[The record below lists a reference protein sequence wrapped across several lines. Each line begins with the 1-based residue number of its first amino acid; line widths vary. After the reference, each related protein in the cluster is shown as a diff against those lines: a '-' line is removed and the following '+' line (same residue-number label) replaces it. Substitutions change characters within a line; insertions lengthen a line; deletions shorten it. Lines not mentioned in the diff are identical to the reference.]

1 MSQQEEMK
9 NLTLLGNKE
18 TPYILNIL
26 HKSWSLLIIVILIM
40 ITLSNSTVQNLPHFV
55 RLLGNLTL
63 PASIFLIFQ
72 TSSVLSLNH

>member
-18 TPYILNIL
+18 TPYIFEYL

-40 ITLSNSTVQNLPHFV
+40 ITLSNSTVQNLRHFV
-55 RLLGNLTL
+55 LLLGNLIL
-63 PASIFLIFQ
+63 QASIFLIFQ
-72 TSSVLSLNH
+72 TSSALSLNL

>member
-18 TPYILNIL
+18 TPYIL